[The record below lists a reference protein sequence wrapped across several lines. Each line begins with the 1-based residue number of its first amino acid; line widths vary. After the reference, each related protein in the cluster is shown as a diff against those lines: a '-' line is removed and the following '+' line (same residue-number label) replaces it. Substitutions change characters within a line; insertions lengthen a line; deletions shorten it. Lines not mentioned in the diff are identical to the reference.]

1 MLMYAEIVGP
11 TDEGVRLVNK
21 IRTRAG
27 LAELSAVQKTENAFL
42 QCVEDERRRELAFE
56 GIRWHDLVR
65 HNTYMEKVRAK
76 FRTKQPELLSM
87 ITISI
92 TYSRVLIF
100 ILSPIRK

>member
-1 MLMYAEIVGP
+1 MYAEIAGP

-27 LAELSAVQKTENAFL
+27 LAAVSAAQKNENAFL

-65 HNTYMEKVRAK
+65 RNTYMEKIRAK
-76 FRTKQPELLSM
+76 FSVKAAGTSDYDYN
-87 ITISI
+87 ISDVRPG
-92 TYSRVLIF
+92 T
-100 ILSPIRK
+100 